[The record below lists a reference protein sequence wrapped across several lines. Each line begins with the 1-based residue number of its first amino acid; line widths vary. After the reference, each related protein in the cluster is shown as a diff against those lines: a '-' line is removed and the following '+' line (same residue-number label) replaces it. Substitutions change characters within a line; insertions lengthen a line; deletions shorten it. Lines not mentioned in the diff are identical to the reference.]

1 MDHSSDKT
9 SVAANV
15 DQDNVESDLLT
26 TAFQNKV
33 TINESEK
40 DTSGTSAPNV
50 SSSDDLVSIDSET
63 EDEYVQQSND
73 RMRNEMKLL

>member
-9 SVAANV
+9 SGAANV
-15 DQDNVESDLLT
+15 DQDNVESDLLN

-40 DTSGTSAPNV
+40 DASGTSAPNV
-50 SSSDDLVSIDSET
+50 PSSDELVSVDSET
-63 EDEYVQQSND
+63 EDEYVQQSNN
-73 RMRNEMKLL
+73 RMRK